1 MTNREWLQTL
11 TDEEFA
17 KWNYEI
23 SCGMCAYNPERGIC
37 ESISYLTNFD
47 QNHCIDGITKWLKQ
61 EHKEDWNK

>member
-23 SCGMCAYNPERGIC
+23 GCGSCANNPEKGFC
-37 ESISYLTNFD
+37 DNLSGAVSFD
-47 QNHCIDGITKWLKQ
+47 EARCIDGTAKWLQQ
-61 EHKEDWNK
+61 EHKED

>member
-23 SCGMCAYNPERGIC
+23 GCGSCAYNSEKGFCNNLTGSVSFETDRCINGTER
-37 ESISYLTNFD
+37 
-47 QNHCIDGITKWLKQ
+47 WLKQ
-61 EHKEDWNK
+61 EHKEETK

>member
-23 SCGMCAYNPERGIC
+23 GCGMCANNPERNFC
-37 ESISYLTNFD
+37 NNISGTVSFN
-47 QNHCIDGITKWLKQ
+47 QNRCINGVARWLQQ
-61 EHKEDWNK
+61 EHKED